1 MQTTLATAV
10 TNLIKSVKKNN
21 FGNSTTESLL
31 HLIEA
36 LLKTYLSR
44 GPGLV
49 CVEAHLLRADVV
61 DAGDARRLLGR
72 RVAAERPLLPL
83 LPQVNVLQRGT
94 IQIFVK

>member
-1 MQTTLATAV
+1 MA
-10 TNLIKSVKKNN
+10 
-21 FGNSTTESLL
+21 
-31 HLIEA
+31 
-36 LLKTYLSR
+36 YLSR

-61 DAGDARRLLGR
+61 DAGDAGRLLGR

-94 IQIFVK
+94 TQINISLDIRVQFVPNTT